1 MLPWVAAEGLLME
14 WSRTLIS
21 RVRTVALVAACA
33 LVLIGAF
40 GLRPALAADPPG
52 TAQPATM
59 SDEVRGWMQRLDFVE
74 RQLGRFDDLT
84 DQSRE
89 IMSRVLQEVSDQAKT
104 ALAEDTELLGP
115 LRTQIDSLGA
125 PPAEGQP
132 AEAPDVA
139 ALRQELQ
146 DRLARIQGRNQT
158 ANLVLVRVDELK
170 KRVSLEETG
179 LLLRLAERS
188 PSLFDRSTWRQ
199 AGRSVSS
206 LVQAIAIAP
215 AAWWEAAQGT
225 MRPVRLVIMILAAL
239 LAAALVIPVRLW
251 LLRRLSRPDL
261 DELTPT
267 TAERTARAAMVAL
280 AQVMLPCTG
289 LGVLAA
295 TIYFTTPYSSFLA
308 FLLVQLSLSGMIFF
322 AIWGLARAV
331 LSPEDHRW
339 RILPVTEEGAQIL
352 SRRVLIVA
360 IYVAIVGFVDWTA
373 AFGEAPTSE
382 FLAVERLLT
391 NSGGAALILWLLP
404 GRFWSTHDR
413 PAWELI
419 SVVIRGTIALCVI
432 SAAVMS
438 LAGYSALA
446 DFLLDRLLATI
457 LGVGAAVLLRIALRE
472 LMAQTLPTEGRFH
485 PRIDRW
491 VRLSDAGA
499 RLTLFWGGLLID
511 LVVFGSAAYL
521 LLNFYGFP
529 TDLLNLWLEKLLTG
543 IPIGTVTISLVD
555 LILAIAV
562 FVTGLLIT
570 GWIRRRLVL
579 RFLPQTRMTIG
590 ARDAIASGVS
600 YVGITIAMLVAIATI
615 GLDLSNLALIAS
627 ALSVGIGF
635 GLRTVVENFVA
646 GLLLLIER
654 PIQSGDWVVAGDKEG
669 TVKRISVRST
679 EIETFDRATV
689 IVPNSELI
697 SQSVQNWTHKD
708 TTVRVII
715 SVGVAYGSDTEKV
728 SQCLLA
734 CAEAHEKVLR
744 YPEPRVV
751 FLAFGASS
759 LDFQLRCFIPN
770 ANERLTVTSE
780 LNFAVDAAFREAG
793 IEIAF
798 PQLDLHVRDAN
809 LAPAGENTQEISET
823 PERTETE
830 IPQIGKLRQ

>member
-1 MLPWVAAEGLLME
+1 MG
-14 WSRTLIS
+14 WSRTLVS
-21 RVRTVALVAACA
+21 RAQTVALVAICA
-33 LVLIGAF
+33 LLLIGAF
-40 GLRPALAADPPG
+40 GPRPALAADPPA
-52 TAQPATM
+52 TAQPAAM
-59 SDEVRGWMQRLDFVE
+59 SDQVRGWMQRLDFVE
-74 RQLGRFDDLT
+74 RQFERFDYLS
-84 DQSRE
+84 DQSIE
-89 IMSRVLQEVSDQAKT
+89 IIGRVLDEVTDQAK
-104 ALAEDTELLGP
+104 ASLADDEKLVGP
-115 LRTQIDSLGA
+115 LRTQLDSLGA
-125 PPAEGQP
+125 PPAEGEP

-146 DRLARIQGRNQT
+146 DRLARVQGRLRT
-158 ANLVLVRVDELK
+158 GNLVLVRADGLK
-170 KRVSLEETG
+170 KKLSLKETG
-179 LLLRLAERS
+179 ALLHLAERS
-188 PSLFDRSTWRQ
+188 PSLLDRVTWRR
-199 AGRSVSS
+199 AGRSVNS
-206 LVQAIAIAP
+206 LVQAVAMAP

-225 MRPVRLVIMILAAL
+225 MRPVRLGIMILAAL
-239 LAAALVIPVRLW
+239 LAAVLVIPVRLW
-251 LLRRLSRPDL
+251 LVRRLSRPDL

-267 TAERTARAAMVAL
+267 TAERTAHAAMVAL

-289 LGVLAA
+289 LGALALA
-295 TIYFTTPYSSFLA
+295 VSTTTTGSSFLA
-308 FLLVQLSLSGMIFF
+308 FLVLRLSLSGMVFF
-322 AIWGLARAV
+322 VIWGLARAV

-339 RILPVTEEGAQIL
+339 RVLPVTEEGAQIL

-360 IYVAIVGFVDWTA
+360 IYVALVEFVGWTP

-391 NSGGAALILWLLP
+391 NSVAAALVLWLLP
-404 GRFWSTHDR
+404 GRFWNTDDR
-413 PAWELI
+413 PSRELI
-419 SVVIRGTIALCVI
+419 SVLARGLIALCVLL
-432 SAAVMS
+432 VPVVS

-446 DFLLDRLLATI
+446 DFLMDRLLATI
-457 LGVGAAVLLRIALRE
+457 LCVSAAVLLRIALRE

-511 LVVFGSAAYL
+511 LLVFGSAAYL
-521 LLNFYGFP
+521 LMVFYGFP

-543 IPIGTVTISLVD
+543 VQIGSVTISLVD
-555 LILAIAV
+555 FVLAIVV

-600 YVGITIAMLVAIATI
+600 YVGITIALLVAIATL

-654 PIQSGDWVVAGDKEG
+654 PIQSGDWVVAGNSEG

-708 TTVRVII
+708 PTVRVII
-715 SVGVAYGSDTEKV
+715 PVGVAYGSDTAKV
-728 SQCLLA
+728 AECLRA
-734 CAEAHEKVLR
+734 CADAHEKVLR
-744 YPEPRVV
+744 DPEPRVV

-759 LDFQLRCFIPN
+759 LDFQLRCFIPD
-770 ANERLTVTSE
+770 ASDRLTVTSE

-798 PQLDLHVRDAN
+798 PQLDLHIRDAN
-809 LAPAGENTQEISET
+809 LSSGDEKTQETGKTAEQS
-823 PERTETE
+823 ETE
-830 IPQIGKLRQ
+830 IPQIGSVRK